1 MRQAL
6 IIGLVFAAVAMGSTA
21 SAQLAHEDPTFNNS
35 GPPQNQ
41 RSNGGSSNSRNSRGH
56 RGEDDHSAPPPLM
69 RCADLALASYTF
81 VTAIPGQPALGAD
94 EIALQWDIHNAGS
107 APYQAATSNDTSLV
121 LVFASPSGEHQ
132 VAALAVPV
140 AQGGAVSDHGVMLGQ
155 NQSWRGYMRA
165 TLTPEARRRT
175 LRLRINY
182 GPPDALHPY
191 AVNDCD
197 TGNNEVDLARPP
209 AAAPPPPPAG

>member
-6 IIGLVFAAVAMGSTA
+6 IIGLVFAAIAMSGTA
-21 SAQLAHEDPTFNNS
+21 SAQLSHEDPTFNNT
-35 GPPQNQ
+35 GPPQVQ
-41 RSNGGSSNSRNSRGH
+41 QHRGDSSNSRNQRDTP
-56 RGEDDHSAPPPLM
+56 RPPPPPLM

-81 VTAIPGQPALGAD
+81 VTAIPGQAPLAAD

-107 APYQAATSNDTSLV
+107 APYTAGTSNDTSLV

-140 AQGGAVSDHGVMLGQ
+140 AQAGAVADHGIILGQ

-182 GPPDALHPY
+182 GPPDALHPSV
-191 AVNDCD
+191 VNDCD

-209 AAAPPPPPAG
+209 AAAPPTPAG